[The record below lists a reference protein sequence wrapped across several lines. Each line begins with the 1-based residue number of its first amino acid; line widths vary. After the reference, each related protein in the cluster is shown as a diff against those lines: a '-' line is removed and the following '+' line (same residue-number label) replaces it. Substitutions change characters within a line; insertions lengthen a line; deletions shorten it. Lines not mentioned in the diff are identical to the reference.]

1 MSGRHLSPG
10 KAESGKP
17 AKKIPVHEDEAVMN
31 TEQQNDASAILT
43 NAQESGFSESNNAPR
58 EIFENEEF
66 PSEKAETLPA
76 KGGNEP
82 LFPTVPEQA
91 GGKTQKGRKARRS
104 KSVPGRIF
112 AFLGVSIGAILI
124 VLLGLVWVLE
134 KGPSPTLTGSF
145 TRSMRETS
153 AIRWIPSIFLSEE
166 ELAEYVSVNT
176 EQVETDTVNASL
188 IHIADAAEAAED
200 EKQEYL
206 RVIDIAMGTCKGKL
220 LIVRDPKS
228 VILGTSE
235 EFGKTPGLQL
245 TDMVAK
251 YDGIAGINAGGFN
264 DMNGLGDGGRP
275 QGLVIEDSQI
285 TWGTPEYRYNVVGL
299 DKDGILRIGTMSGTA
314 AIEQGMKWAVSFVTH
329 DGLASAL
336 IINGEV
342 QSQNLGSGVNPRTA
356 IGQREDGSLLLLVL
370 DGRSINTLGATME
383 DIVNVMLEYGA
394 VNAGNLD
401 GGSSSVMVYDG
412 EIINNCASVT
422 GPRRIPTGFIV
433 LKEGQS
439 YE

>member
-1 MSGRHLSPG
+1 MSGRHLPPDKADQGDNEKYMPELSENTFTDFDLLGSESESKDMTAVTDPDIRKDG
-10 KAESGKP
+10 KNAKP
-17 AKKIPVHEDEAVMN
+17 AK
-31 TEQQNDASAILT
+31 ASK
-43 NAQESGFSESNNAPR
+43 QPSRRSNNAVSAYAP
-58 EIFENEEF
+58 EN
-66 PSEKAETLPA
+66 A
-76 KGGNEP
+76 N
-82 LFPTVPEQA
+82 TVKR
-91 GGKTQKGRKARRS
+91 GSRGS
-104 KSVPGRIF
+104 KKSISVPGRIV

-153 AIRWIPSIFLSEE
+153 AIRWIPSIFLTED
-166 ELAEYVSVNT
+166 ELAEYISVNT
-176 EQVETDTVNASL
+176 EQAETDTVNASL
-188 IHIADAAEAAED
+188 IHIAEAAEAVE
-200 EKQEYL
+200 EKKQEYL
-206 RVIDIAMGTCKGKL
+206 QLVDIAMGTCKGKL

-251 YDGIAGINAGGFN
+251 YDGLAGINAGGFN

-275 QGLVIEDSQI
+275 QGLVIVDSQI
-285 TWGTPEYRYNVVGL
+285 TWGTPEYRYNVVGI

-314 AIEQGMKWAVSFVTH
+314 AIEQGMRWAVSFVTH

-401 GGSSSVMVYDG
+401 GGSSSVMVYGG

-433 LKEGQS
+433 LKEG
-439 YE
+439 EGND

>member
-1 MSGRHLSPG
+1 MKNRKNKSNFVKRLLS
-10 KAESGKP
+10 
-17 AKKIPVHEDEAVMN
+17 
-31 TEQQNDASAILT
+31 
-43 NAQESGFSESNNAPR
+43 
-58 EIFENEEF
+58 
-66 PSEKAETLPA
+66 
-76 KGGNEP
+76 
-82 LFPTVPEQA
+82 
-91 GGKTQKGRKARRS
+91 
-104 KSVPGRIF
+104 
-112 AFLGVSIGAILI
+112 FLGVSILSILV
-124 VLLGLVWVLE
+124 VLLGVIWVME

-153 AIRWIPSIFLSEE
+153 AIRWIPDIFLSEE
-166 ELAEYVSVNT
+166 ELSGYISENT
-176 EQVETDTVNASL
+176 EQVETEAVNASL
-188 IHIADAAEAAED
+188 IHIADAAVAK
-200 EKQEYL
+200 EKEQDYL
-206 RVIDIAMGTCKGKL
+206 QLIDIAMGTCKGKL

-264 DMNGLGDGGRP
+264 DQNGLGDGGRP
-275 QGLVIEDSQI
+275 QGLVITDCEV
-285 TWGTPEYRYNVVGL
+285 TWGNPDYKYNVVGI
-299 DKDGILRIGTMSGTA
+299 DKDGVLRIGTMTGNKA
-314 AIEQGMKWAVSFVTH
+314 VELGIRWGVSFVTH
-329 DGLASAL
+329 DGLASSL

-342 QSQNLGSGVNPRTA
+342 QTQNLGSGVNPRTA

-401 GGSSSVMVYDG
+401 GGSSSVMVYGG

-433 LKEGQS
+433 LKEG
-439 YE
+439 EGND

>member
-1 MSGRHLSPG
+1 MSGRHLPPG
-10 KAESGKP
+10 KAESGKKLKSAPDSYEENITDIEQQVEESSAFFDESEPEESAVDSISVRTPDTEEAKP
-17 AKKIPVHEDEAVMN
+17 AKKRKKQTDHKVPAEVTLDPENADED
-31 TEQQNDASAILT
+31 
-43 NAQESGFSESNNAPR
+43 
-58 EIFENEEF
+58 
-66 PSEKAETLPA
+66 KH
-76 KGGNEP
+76 
-82 LFPTVPEQA
+82 
-91 GGKTQKGRKARRS
+91 KARRKS
-104 KSVPGRIF
+104 RSVSVPGRIF
-112 AFLGVSIGAILI
+112 AFLGVSIGAVLI
-124 VLLGLVWVLE
+124 VLLGIIWVIE

-153 AIRWIPSIFLSEE
+153 AIRWIPSIFLSED
-166 ELAEYVSVNT
+166 ELAKYVSVNT
-176 EQVETDTVNASL
+176 EQAETDSVNTSL
-188 IHIADAAEAAED
+188 IHLADEAVAEND
-200 EKQEYL
+200 KKQEYL
-206 RVIDIAMGTCKGKL
+206 QLIDIAMGTCKGKL

-245 TDMVAK
+245 TEMVAK
-251 YDGIAGINAGGFN
+251 YDGLAGINAGGFN

-275 QGLVIEDSQI
+275 QGLVIVDSEI
-285 TWGTPEYRYNVVGL
+285 TWGAPSHRYNVVGI
-299 DKDGILRIGTMSGTA
+299 DNDGILRIGTMSGTK

-401 GGSSSVMVYDG
+401 GGSSSVMVYGG

-433 LKEGQS
+433 LKEG
-439 YE
+439 EGNA